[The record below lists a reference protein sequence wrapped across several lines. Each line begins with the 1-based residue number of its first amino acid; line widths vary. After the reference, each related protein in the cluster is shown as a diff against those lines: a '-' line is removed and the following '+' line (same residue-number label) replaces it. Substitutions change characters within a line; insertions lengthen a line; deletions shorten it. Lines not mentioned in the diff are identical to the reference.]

1 MKFYT
6 VFILVL
12 LIAYIN
18 SDCDDENFTP
28 SGKKDCKDKL
38 SEVEKNGGNSYCC
51 YLETK
56 SGDKVCWALTKD
68 EYNDIDNYIK
78 EAEKDS
84 EGNLKIKSLDCNS
97 LFLKLGFMNILFFL
111 L

>member
-18 SDCDDENFTP
+18 SDCEDINP

-38 SEVEKNGGNSYCC
+38 SEADKNRGNSYCC
-51 YLETK
+51 YLESE
-56 SGDKVCWALTKD
+56 SGAKACWALKKD

-84 EGNLKIKSLDCNS
+84 EGNLKIKTLYCNS

>member
-18 SDCDDENFTP
+18 SDCDDVTP

-38 SEVEKNGGNSYCC
+38 SDADKNKGYSYCC
-51 YLETK
+51 YLESEK
-56 SGDKVCWALTKD
+56 GEKGCWALTKD
-68 EYNDIDNYIK
+68 DYNDIDNYIK
-78 EAEKDS
+78 KN
-84 EGNLKIKSLDCNS
+84 EGDELKVKTLNCNS

>member
-1 MKFYT
+1 MKFYSA
-6 VFILVL
+6 FILVL

-18 SDCDDENFTP
+18 SDCEDIEP

-38 SEVEKNGGNSYCC
+38 SDVDKTKDYSYCC
-51 YLETK
+51 YLETEK
-56 SGDKVCWALTKD
+56 GAKICEPLKKD
-68 EYNDIDNYIK
+68 DYNDIDNYKKNRQEEI
-78 EAEKDS
+78 
-84 EGNLKIKSLDCNS
+84 GHKIKTLYCNS

>member
-1 MKFYT
+1 MKFYSA
-6 VFILVL
+6 FILVL

-18 SDCDDENFTP
+18 SDCEDINP

-38 SEVEKNGGNSYCC
+38 SEADKNMGNSYCC
-51 YLETK
+51 YLEAE
-56 SGDKVCWALTKD
+56 SGNKACQALTKD
-68 EYNDIDNYIK
+68 EYNDIEGSK
-78 EAEKDS
+78 KKVEAQRDAK
-84 EGNLKIKSLDCNS
+84 LKTIYCNS

>member
-18 SDCDDENFTP
+18 SDCEDINP

-38 SEVEKNGGNSYCC
+38 SESEKTNYSYCC
-51 YLETK
+51 YLETE

>member
-18 SDCDDENFTP
+18 SDCDDIEP

-38 SEVEKNGGNSYCC
+38 SDVDKTKDYSYCC
-51 YLETK
+51 YLETEK
-56 SGDKVCWALTKD
+56 GAKICEPLKKD
-68 EYNDIDNYIK
+68 DYNDIDNYKKNRQEEIGQN
-78 EAEKDS
+78 D
-84 EGNLKIKSLDCNS
+84 KIKTLYCNS